1 MYRMYILA
9 ITVTGSYPESL
20 FHRFIL
26 PPFHWI
32 LHSGVAIVVK
42 TYDCRFQI

>member
-1 MYRMYILA
+1 LA

-20 FHRFIL
+20 FHRFVL
-26 PPFHWI
+26 PLFHWL

-42 TYDCRFQI
+42 TYDCCFQI